1 MLTLRIGWRNL
12 WRNGK
17 RTAITMAAVALNAAI
32 LIVSY
37 SLMDGLWA
45 QLVSNATNL
54 VIGEAQLHAPGYLSD
69 RSFYTTIPDPQ
80 KVLDS
85 AARKHIAAAPRS
97 YGFGLVSQGT
107 KSAGARF
114 WGVSPAAERE
124 AFDLYRHLASGS
136 FFDPADARQGSSRPL
151 VLGAKLARSL
161 NAAVGSEI
169 VVVVQA
175 GDGSLGNELFTVVG
189 ILKTVSET
197 IDRGAALMTR
207 QDFADLFVAPGF
219 VHEIAFNTR
228 GRISPESI
236 AGMLGSSAAG
246 QDVRSW
252 RQLLPQL
259 AYMVDVYHVAI
270 WIFGSIFFLA
280 AGLGVLNTMLMATF
294 ERIREFGVLKAL
306 GTSPGRIV
314 VGVSAE
320 AVLMV
325 LAATVLGVAIAVP
338 VVSLLQ
344 DRGLDM
350 TSLFSSFTTAGV
362 AFDPIWHAKLSWHV
376 VLTPVLA
383 LWGVAVL
390 SGLWPAAKAARINP
404 VRAMTDS

>member
-1 MLTLRIGWRNL
+1 VN
-12 WRNGK
+12 
-17 RTAITMAAVALNAAI
+17 
-32 LIVSY
+32 
-37 SLMDGLWA
+37 
-45 QLVSNATNL
+45 
-54 VIGEAQLHAPGYLSD
+54 
-69 RSFYTTIPDPQ
+69 
-80 KVLDS
+80 
-85 AARKHIAAAPRS
+85 
-97 YGFGLVSQGT
+97 
-107 KSAGARF
+107 
-114 WGVSPAAERE
+114 PAAERG
-124 AFDLYRHLASGS
+124 AFDLHRHLASGS
-136 FFDPADARQGSSRPL
+136 FFDPADAQAGSSRPL
-151 VLGAKLARSL
+151 VLGSKLARSL

-197 IDRGAALMTR
+197 IDRSAALMTR

-219 VHEIAFNTR
+219 VHEIAFNTH
-228 GRISPESI
+228 GRISPESV

-246 QDVRSW
+246 QDVRTW

-325 LAATVLGVAIAVP
+325 LAATVIGLAIALP

-362 AFDPIWHAKLSWHV
+362 AFDPIWHAELSWHV

-390 SGLWPAAKAARINP
+390 AALWPAAKAARINP
-404 VRAMTDS
+404 VRAMTDI